1 MTESKKTSNVAPNAE
16 ISESERMAKIRELLV
31 GPVIADESARVDQS
45 VERLHEIVNEQ
56 RDLIS
61 TLEARLQGLEEKEQN
76 DMARLRVRLFGMM
89 EALLA
94 DEDDVRARIQQNQ
107 TLASKVNDES
117 RGDGA

>member
-1 MTESKKTSNVAPNAE
+1 MTEENKASGAALNVD

-45 VERLHEIVNEQ
+45 VDRLNEIVKEQ
-56 RDLIS
+56 RERIT
-61 TLEARLQGLEEKEQN
+61 TLEADLRDLKDSQRN

-94 DEDDVRARIQQNQ
+94 DEDDVRARVEQNQ
-107 TLASKVNDES
+107 ALSSEIND
-117 RGDGA
+117 RVGGKGT